1 MPSLKNLGLTILSGV
16 LLSLSWPTYG
26 FSPLAFLGFV
36 PLLIVFYQLRMKKPK
51 RLLLQSFIS
60 AYITFFVFN
69 IITTFWLYYS
79 TGFGMWFAVLV
90 NSALM
95 ALVLMLYQF
104 IAKRTSNRNALVFLV
119 ALWIGFEKL
128 HLHWEFSWPWLNLGN
143 VFSEDIDWVQWY
155 EYTGTF
161 GGTLWVWLVNLFLFN
176 AYLKWRQN
184 RWHKTKFS
192 IALVLL
198 LGLPIVLSYLIK
210 SQYTTFEKTAE
221 VIVLQPNIDPYSEK
235 YNTKDP
241 QVADNLFELITQQ
254 QPLDNTIILA
264 PETVFANGTRLEQF
278 DVSSAYQFSEKITT
292 QFPESSLISG
302 ISMYEIIRDSSQIKT
317 QTNYLREGIW
327 FNDYNSAFLAQ
338 AHQPV
343 EFYHKSKLVVGVE
356 NFPYQGLLKPLL
368 GDIMLDLGGTV
379 AMKTTQDDRSVF
391 EIDETVKVAPIICY
405 ESVYGEYVTGYVN
418 NGASILGI
426 ITNDAWWG
434 ETQGHKQHF
443 SYAKLRAVETRRS
456 VARSANTGISGF
468 INPLGEVLSQSV
480 YNTRISLK
488 SEVPIITKM
497 TFYVEH
503 GDYIARIAYFF
514 IIFIGIFALIKYK
527 REGLKR

>member
-1 MPSLKNLGLTILSGV
+1 MPRLKLFGLTILSGV

-26 FSPLAFLGFV
+26 FSPLVFLGFV
-36 PLLIVFYQLRMKKPK
+36 PLLIVFYQLRKKKPK

-60 AYITFFVFN
+60 ACITFFIFN

-79 TGFGMWFAVLV
+79 TAFGMWFAVLV

-143 VFSEDIDWVQWY
+143 VFSEDINWVQWY

-161 GGTLWVWLVNLFLFN
+161 GGTLWIWLINLLLFN
-176 AYLKWRQN
+176 AYLKWQQN
-184 RWHKTKFS
+184 RLHKTKL
-192 IALVLL
+192 LVSLLLL
-198 LGLPIVLSYLIK
+198 LGLPIALSFVVK
-210 SQYTTFEKTAE
+210 SKYSNFNQTAE

-235 YNTKDP
+235 YYTKDP
-241 QVADNLFELITQQ
+241 QIADNLLELISQQ
-254 QPLDNTIILA
+254 KPIGKSVILA
-264 PETVFANGTRLEQF
+264 PETVFADGTTLQQF
-278 DVSSAYQFSEKITT
+278 KISPAYKFSKSVKTL
-292 QFPESSLISG
+292 FPKSSLISG
-302 ISMYEIIRDSSQIKT
+302 ISLVEVIRDSSKVKP
-317 QTNYLREGIW
+317 QTNFYKEGVW
-327 FNDYNSAFLAQ
+327 FNDFNSAFFS
-338 AHQPV
+338 QPNKPL

-356 NFPYQGLLKPLL
+356 NFPYQGFLKPIL

-379 AMKTTQDDRSVF
+379 AMKTTQDNRYVF
-391 EIDETVKVAPIICY
+391 ETDETVKVAPIICY

-418 NGASILGI
+418 NGATILGI

-443 SYAKLRAVETRRS
+443 SYAKLRAIETRRS

-468 INPLGEVLSQSV
+468 LNPLGEVITKSV

-488 SEVPIITKM
+488 EDIPLMTKK
-497 TFYVEH
+497 TFYVKH

-514 IIFIGIFALIKYK
+514 IIFIGIFAVIKYK

>member
-1 MPSLKNLGLTILSGV
+1 MPSLKHLGLILLSGI

-26 FSPLAFLGFV
+26 FSPFIFLGFV
-36 PLLIVFYQLRMKKPK
+36 PLLIVFYQLRMEKPK
-51 RLLLQSFIS
+51 RLLLKSFIS
-60 AYITFFVFN
+60 AYITFFIFN
-69 IITTFWLYYS
+69 ITTTFWLYYS
-79 TGFGMWFAVLV
+79 TAFGMWFAVLV

-95 ALVLMLYQF
+95 ALVFTIYQF
-104 IAKRTSNRNALVFLV
+104 VAKRTSNRNALVFLI

-143 VFSEDIDWVQWY
+143 VFSDNINWIQWY

-161 GGTLWVWLVNLFLFN
+161 GGTLWIWIINLLLFI

-184 RWHKTKFS
+184 RLHKTKFLAS
-192 IALVLL
+192 LILL
-198 LGLPIVLSYLIK
+198 LGIPIALSYIIK
-210 SQYTTFEKTAE
+210 TQYTNFEKTAE
-221 VIVLQPNIDPYSEK
+221 VVVLQPNIDPYSEK

-241 QVADNLFELITQQ
+241 QVAQNLFELIEQQ
-254 QPLDNTIILA
+254 KPLHNTVILA
-264 PETVFANGTRLEQF
+264 PETVFADGTRLQQF
-278 DVSSAYQFSEKITT
+278 NASPAYQFSQQVTN
-292 QFPESSLISG
+292 QFPQSSLISG

-317 QTNYLREGIW
+317 QTNFLRKGIW
-327 FNDYNSAFLAQ
+327 FNDYNSAFFAK
-338 AHQPV
+338 ADQPI

-379 AMKTTQDDRSVF
+379 AMKTTQKNRSVF
-391 EIDETVKVAPIICY
+391 KADEQIKVAPIICY
-405 ESVYGEYVTGYVN
+405 ESVYGEFVTGYIN
-418 NGASILGI
+418 NGATILGI

-468 INPLGEVLSQSV
+468 INPLGEVMSQSV

-488 SEVPIITKM
+488 AEIPLMTKK
-497 TFYVEH
+497 TFYVKH

-514 IIFIGIFALIKYK
+514 IIFIGIFAVIKHK
-527 REGLKR
+527 RKGLKR

>member
-1 MPSLKNLGLTILSGV
+1 MNFKQFGLAILSG
-16 LLSLSWPTYG
+16 LSLSLSWPTYG
-26 FSPLAFLGFV
+26 FSPLIFLGFV
-36 PLLIVFYQLRMKKPK
+36 PLLIVFMQLRFESPK
-51 RLLLQSFIS
+51 RLLLKSFGS
-60 AYITFFVFN
+60 AYISFFLFN
-69 IITTFWLYYS
+69 LITTYWLYYS
-79 TGFGMWFAVLV
+79 TAFGMWFAVLV

-95 ALVLMLYQF
+95 ALVFTIYQF
-104 IAKRTSNRNALVFLV
+104 IAKRTSNRNALVFLI

-143 VFSEDIDWVQWY
+143 VFSENINWVQWY

-161 GGTLWVWLVNLFLFN
+161 GGTLWILIVNVLIFN
-176 AYLKWRQN
+176 AYIKWKQN
-184 RWHKTKFS
+184 RLKIIRFGTL
-192 IALVLL
+192 LVLIL
-198 LGLPIVLSYLIK
+198 ALPIVLSYIIK
-210 SQYTTFEKTAE
+210 SNYNSSKVKAE

-241 QVADNLFELITQQ
+241 QVAKNLFELISQQ
-254 QPLDNTIILA
+254 KPIGEGIILA
-264 PETVFANGTRLEQF
+264 PETVFADGTRLEQF
-278 DVSSAYQFSEKITT
+278 YASSAYRFSQEIADQFTH
-292 QFPESSLISG
+292 SSLISG
-302 ISMYEIIRDSSQIKT
+302 ISMYEIIRDSSRVKS
-317 QTNYLREGIW
+317 QTNFLKKGIW
-327 FNDYNSAFLAQ
+327 FNDYNSAFLSKAQ
-338 AHQPV
+338 DSI

-356 NFPYQGLLKPLL
+356 NFPYQGFLKPLL
-368 GDIMLDLGGTV
+368 GDVMLDLGGTV
-379 AMKTTQDDRSVF
+379 AMKTTQGNRSVF
-391 EIDETVKVAPIICY
+391 DVNRDLKVAPIICY

-418 NGASILGI
+418 NGATILGI

-468 INPLGEVLSQSV
+468 INPLGEVISKSV

-488 SEVPIITKM
+488 ADIPIQKKM
-497 TFYVEH
+497 TFYVRY

-514 IIFIGIFALIKYK
+514 IIFIGIFAVIKHK

>member
-1 MPSLKNLGLTILSGV
+1 MPSLKHLGLTLLSGII
-16 LLSLSWPTYG
+16 LSLSWPTYG
-26 FSPLAFLGFV
+26 FSPIIFLGFV
-36 PLLIVFYQLRMKKPK
+36 LLLIVFYQLRMEKPK
-51 RLLLQSFIS
+51 RLLLRSFIS

-79 TGFGMWFAVLV
+79 TAFGMWFAVLV

-95 ALVLMLYQF
+95 ALVFTLYQF
-104 IAKRTSNRNALVFLV
+104 IAKRTSNRNALVFLI

-143 VFSEDIDWVQWY
+143 VFSDNINWIQWY

-161 GGTLWVWLVNLFLFN
+161 GGTLWIWLINILLFN

-184 RWHKTKFS
+184 RLHKIKL
-192 IALVLL
+192 LVSLILL
-198 LGLPIVLSYLIK
+198 LGLPVASSYIIK
-210 SQYTTFEKTAE
+210 SQYTIFDKTAE

-264 PETVFANGTRLEQF
+264 PETVFADGTRLQQF
-278 DVSSAYQFSEKITT
+278 NVSPAYQFSQEVTN
-292 QFPESSLISG
+292 QFPQSALISG

-317 QTNYLREGIW
+317 QTNFLRKGIW
-327 FNDYNSAFLAQ
+327 FNDYNSAFLAKANQ
-338 AHQPV
+338 SI

-379 AMKTTQDDRSVF
+379 AMKTTQDQRSVF
-391 EIDETVKVAPIICY
+391 EVSEVVKVAPIICY

-418 NGASILGI
+418 NGATILGI

-488 SEVPIITKM
+488 AEIPLMNKK
-497 TFYVEH
+497 TFYVKH

-514 IIFIGIFALIKYK
+514 IIFVGIFAVIKHK